1 MNLNDVRDLLW
12 LATACYG
19 ASFVLGMVK
28 TRHSFSPFFRESPFV
43 LILAGFFLQTRAL
56 YFRGLEVHGCPLG
69 NGLERAQ
76 FIIWSL
82 IVAFL
87 LLRLVWRI
95 NLLGTFCAGASLLL
109 GALSLG
115 LRNWDAPYWMA
126 TGYLR
131 LFKDPWIELHASIA
145 IFSYGLFCLLAVVSL
160 MYLSQRQALL
170 SRKPG
175 FLGPYLPPIQDLEVA
190 AMRLLAVGVAFLT
203 LSMVVG
209 AMHWTRHP
217 EFVSGAKL
225 TVSTALWVGY
235 LFLLGMRLSNRLYGS
250 RFAKWAIGLFT
261 LALLSLSIVSTGAKK
276 QAFHNPS
283 LPPLAHHIQ

>member
-1 MNLNDVRDLLW
+1 
-12 LATACYG
+12 
-19 ASFVLGMVK
+19 MVK
-28 TRHSFSPFFRESPFV
+28 TRHSFSPLFRESPFI
-43 LILAGFFLQTRAL
+43 LILAGIFLQTRAL

-69 NGLERAQ
+69 NGMERAQ

-87 LLRLVWRI
+87 LLRLLCRI
-95 NLLGTFCAGASLLL
+95 NLLGTFCAGVSLLL
-109 GALSLG
+109 GTLSLG
-115 LRNWDAPYWMA
+115 LKHWDTPYWTA
-126 TGYLR
+126 SGYVR

-190 AMRLLAVGVAFLT
+190 AMRLLAVGVAFLS

-225 TVSTALWVGY
+225 TVSTALWIGY

-250 RFAKWAIGLFT
+250 RFAKWAIGLFA
-261 LALLSLSIVSTGAKK
+261 LALLSLSIVSSKVKK

-283 LPPLAHHIQ
+283 LPPLAHLIQ

>member
-1 MNLNDVRDLLW
+1 MNINDVRDLLW
-12 LATACYG
+12 LATTCYG

-28 TRHSFSPFFRESPFV
+28 TRHTFSPLFRESPFI
-43 LILAGFFLQTRAL
+43 LIMAGISLQTRAL

-69 NGLERAQ
+69 NGMERAQ

-87 LLRLVWRI
+87 LLRLLCRI
-95 NLLGTFCAGASLLL
+95 NLLGTFCAGVSLLL
-109 GALSLG
+109 GTLSLG
-115 LRNWDAPYWMA
+115 LKNWDAPYWTA
-126 TGYLR
+126 SGFVR

-225 TVSTALWVGY
+225 TVSTALWIGY

-250 RFAKWAIGLFT
+250 RFAKWAIGLFV
-261 LALLSLSIVSTGAKK
+261 LALLSLSIVSSKAKK
-276 QAFHNPS
+276 QAFHNLN
-283 LPPLAHHIQ
+283 LPPLAHLIR

>member
-1 MNLNDVRDLLW
+1 MSVHDVKDLLW

-28 TRHSFSPFFRESPFV
+28 TRHPFSTLFWESPFI
-43 LILAGFFLQTRAL
+43 LILVGFSLQTRAL

-69 NGLERAQ
+69 NGMERAQ

-95 NLLGTFCAGASLLL
+95 NLLGTFCAGASFLL
-109 GALSLG
+109 GTLSLG
-115 LRNWDAPYWMA
+115 MKNWDTPYWTA
-126 TGYLR
+126 HGYVR

-190 AMRLLAVGVAFLT
+190 AMRLLAVGVAFLS

-225 TVSTALWVGY
+225 TVTTALWVGY

-250 RFAKWAIGLFT
+250 RFAKWSIGLFA
-261 LALLSLSIVSTGAKK
+261 LALISLSLVSSKSKK
-276 QAFHNPS
+276 QAFYKPS
-283 LPPLAHHIQ
+283 LPPLAMVSR

>member
-69 NGLERAQ
+69 NGMERAQ

-82 IVAFL
+82 ILAFL

-115 LRNWDAPYWMA
+115 LRNWDAPYWTA
-126 TGYLR
+126 TGYVR

-175 FLGPYLPPIQDLEVA
+175 FLGPYLPPIQELEVA
-190 AMRLLAVGVAFLT
+190 AIRLLAVGVAFLT

-209 AMHWTRHP
+209 TMHWTRHP
-217 EFVSGAKL
+217 EFVSGSKL
-225 TVSTALWVGY
+225 TVTTALWVGY

-250 RFAKWAIGLFT
+250 RFAKWSIGLFA
-261 LALLSLSIVSTGAKK
+261 LALLSLSIVSSKSKK
-276 QAFHNPS
+276 QAFYNPS
-283 LPPLAHHIQ
+283 LAPLALVVR

>member
-1 MNLNDVRDLLW
+1 
-12 LATACYG
+12 
-19 ASFVLGMVK
+19 MVK
-28 TRHSFSPFFRESPFV
+28 TRHPFSTLFWESPFI
-43 LILAGFFLQTRAL
+43 LILVGFFLQTRAL
-56 YFRGLEVHGCPLG
+56 YYRGLEVHGCPLG
-69 NGLERAQ
+69 NGMERAQ

-95 NLLGTFCAGASLLL
+95 NLLGTFCAGASFLL
-109 GALSLG
+109 GTLSLG
-115 LRNWDAPYWMA
+115 MKNWDTPYWTA
-126 TGYLR
+126 HGYVR

-190 AMRLLAVGVAFLT
+190 AMRLLAVGVAFLS

-225 TVSTALWVGY
+225 TVTTSLWVGY

-250 RFAKWAIGLFT
+250 RFAKWSIGLFA
-261 LALLSLSIVSTGAKK
+261 LALISLSLVSSKSKK
-276 QAFHNPS
+276 QAFYKPS
-283 LPPLAHHIQ
+283 LPPLAMVSR